1 MKGKTVLLS
10 ILALLAFS
18 CDQTLQPTSLI
29 GTWELIAS
37 TSTEKGKT
45 VSTFDPKRKMI
56 KIINPTHFAFLNH
69 DISTA
74 TDSAATPFSAG
85 GGKYTLAGNVY
96 TEYLDYFTD
105 KRWEGNK
112 FEFTVNLLNDT
123 LIQRGVEK
131 VEKLNVDHILIETY
145 KRVNQ

>member
-1 MKGKTVLLS
+1 MKFKVGLL
-10 ILALLAFS
+10 LLVAFVVG
-18 CDQTLQPTSLI
+18 CTNNPKPDSLI

-69 DISTA
+69 DISAGKDSTA
-74 TDSAATPFSAG
+74 APFSAG
-85 GGKYTLAGNVY
+85 GGKYTLAENVY
-96 TEYLDYFTD
+96 TESLDYFTD

-131 VEKLNVDHILIETY
+131 VDKLGIDHVIIEKY

>member
-1 MKGKTVLLS
+1 MKGKSVLLS
-10 ILALLAFS
+10 IVAFVAFS
-18 CDQTLQPTSLI
+18 CNQTSQPTSLI

-45 VSTFDPKRKMI
+45 VSTFDSKRKMI

-69 DISTA
+69 NISA
-74 TDSAATPFSAG
+74 DTDSTATPFSAG

>member
-1 MKGKTVLLS
+1 MKFSTGLVLVITYLS
-10 ILALLAFS
+10 LG
-18 CDQTLQPTSLI
+18 CDSAPKSTSLI
-29 GTWELIAS
+29 GTWELVAS
-37 TSTEKGKT
+37 TSTEKDKT

-56 KIINPTHFAFLNH
+56 KIINPTHFALLNH
-69 DISTA
+69 DISTGS
-74 TDSAATPFSAG
+74 DSTASPFSAG

-105 KRWEGNK
+105 KQWEGNK

-131 VEKLNVDHILIETY
+131 VEKLGVDHIIVETY
-145 KRVNQ
+145 KRVDK

>member
-1 MKGKTVLLS
+1 MKFKAIQLLVV
-10 ILALLAFS
+10 ALVAFG
-18 CDQTLQPTSLI
+18 CNGNPKPNSLI
-29 GTWELIAS
+29 GTWELIAAS
-37 TSTEKGKT
+37 STEQGKT
-45 VSTFDPKRKMI
+45 ISTFDTKRKMI

-69 DISTA
+69 TISAA
-74 TDSAATPFSAG
+74 TDSATTPFSAG

-96 TEYLDYFTD
+96 TEYLEYFTD